1 MMLFTLVPIFIA
13 VVACLVFAG
22 FVFNFVTIFRGHK
35 QIRQF
40 TADMMDSAKEQ
51 QRPLTGAAPRPS
63 TNADGGYS
71 CVNCGASLG
80 VNTEVSPSGDFKC
93 QYCNSWSNVNQ

>member
-1 MMLFTLVPIFIA
+1 MVFALVPIFIV

-22 FVFNFVTIFRGHK
+22 FAFNVIGIFRSHG

-40 TADMMDSAKEQ
+40 TSEMLDSAREQ
-51 QRPLTGAAPRPS
+51 REESEASQRKTAVNS
-63 TNADGGYS
+63 DGSYS
-71 CVNCGASLG
+71 CANCGASLG
-80 VNTEVSPSGDFKC
+80 ANTEVSPSGDFKC